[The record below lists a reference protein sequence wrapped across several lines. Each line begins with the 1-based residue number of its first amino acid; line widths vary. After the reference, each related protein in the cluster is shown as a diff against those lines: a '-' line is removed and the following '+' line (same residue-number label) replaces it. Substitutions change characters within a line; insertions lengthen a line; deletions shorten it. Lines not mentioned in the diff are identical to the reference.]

1 MIRCIFGPLPQG
13 LCFFLTIIQS
23 AIIYDFILLL
33 DAMAMTKYI
42 LIYVVK
48 NPSRFNNEFW
58 HLFIVIWIKSFSLI
72 CQASWHTRLSLQPMG
87 LYILAGNNP
96 PNDSNPPF
104 KIKGVIEILSL
115 LLHIYVYG
123 RIKLGKTSSAI
134 GPPTHNFFL
143 KLLSLADIEELSEAT
158 FAITIFIILGLSIT
172 PINTVLLNKL
182 DPKLLV
188 QYPYYIFVF

>member
-1 MIRCIFGPLPQG
+1 MIECGIFVQVPHMIRYIFGPLPQG

-72 CQASWHTRLSLQPMG
+72 CQASWHIRLSLQPMG

-96 PNDSNPPF
+96 PNESNPPF

-115 LLHIYVYG
+115 LLHIYRQSPVKSPD
-123 RIKLGKTSSAI
+123 IKT
-134 GPPTHNFFL
+134 L
-143 KLLSLADIEELSEAT
+143 K
-158 FAITIFIILGLSIT
+158 
-172 PINTVLLNKL
+172 
-182 DPKLLV
+182 
-188 QYPYYIFVF
+188 